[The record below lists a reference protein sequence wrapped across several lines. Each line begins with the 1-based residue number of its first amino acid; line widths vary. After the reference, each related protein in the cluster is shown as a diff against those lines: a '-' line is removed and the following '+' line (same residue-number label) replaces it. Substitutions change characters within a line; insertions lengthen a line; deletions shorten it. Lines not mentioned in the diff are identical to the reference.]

1 MPFTAGQ
8 KVRVS
13 QLNELGGSGGG
24 GGSAPLPTGGYAD
37 MAADVTVTN
46 STTLVEATGLT
57 FDLAA
62 NARYVLHGWLLY
74 TALDGAD
81 LKIQPGAPS
90 GASGYWSLVGAPVG
104 QEPVAATEWFNYGA
118 WDAADLAT
126 SQTATGSASGT
137 QYMIAKMEGYI
148 TTTDA
153 GECQVQVAQ
162 ATADAT
168 STVLRAGSWLR
179 MARTA

>member
-24 GGSAPLPTGGYAD
+24 GGSAPLPTGGYAH
-37 MAADVTVTN
+37 MTGDVTVTN

-57 FDLAA
+57 FDLSASA
-62 NARYVLHGWLLY
+62 TYVFHGWLLY
-74 TALDGAD
+74 TAPDGGD

-90 GASGYWSLVGAPVG
+90 GATGYWSLVGAATGFEPNAA
-104 QEPVAATEWFNYGA
+104 QEWINYGA
-118 WDAADLAT
+118 FDASDLST
-126 SQTATGSASGT
+126 SQTLTGGGSSN
-137 QYMIAKMEGYI
+137 YMIGKMEGYI
-148 TTTDA
+148 VTTDA

-162 ATADAT
+162 ATANAT

-179 MARTA
+179 MARVA

>member
-24 GGSAPLPTGGYAD
+24 GGSAPLPTGGYAY
-37 MAADVTVTN
+37 MSADVAVTN

-62 NARYVLHGWLLY
+62 SAVYVFHGWLLY
-74 TALDGAD
+74 TALDGGD
-81 LKIQPGAPS
+81 IKIQPGAPS
-90 GASGYWSLVGAPVG
+90 GATGYWSLYGAPVG
-104 QEPVAATEWFNYGA
+104 QEPVADNEWINYN
-118 WDAADLAT
+118 DFFAADLGT
-126 SQTATGSASGT
+126 SQSSTGGGT
-137 QYMIAKMEGYI
+137 SNYMVMKMEGYI

-162 ATADAT
+162 NTADAT
-168 STVLRAGSWLR
+168 ATTLRAGSWLR
-179 MARTA
+179 MARVV